1 MGRSAKGD
9 TSVLDVV
16 LQEWPILIYVPL
28 VLVLLGVLVGVT
40 RWWDERDGMRT
51 TEKKVR
57 DAWRPRWR
65 RQAVCT
71 CSWHT
76 IGSEVGAES
85 S

>member
-1 MGRSAKGD
+1 MGRSATGD

-28 VLVLLGVLVGVT
+28 VLVLLVVLVGVT
-40 RWWDERDGMRT
+40 RWWDGRDGMRT

-76 IGSEVGAES
+76 IGSEVRAGS

>member
-1 MGRSAKGD
+1 MGRSAKAD

-16 LQEWPILIYVPL
+16 LHEWPILIYVPL

-40 RWWDERDGMRT
+40 RWWDGRDGMRA
-51 TEKKVR
+51 TEKKTR

-76 IGSEVGAES
+76 IGTEVGAEGS
-85 S
+85 

>member
-40 RWWDERDGMRT
+40 RWWDGRDGMRT
-51 TEKKVR
+51 TEKKAR

-76 IGSEVGAES
+76 IGTEVGAES